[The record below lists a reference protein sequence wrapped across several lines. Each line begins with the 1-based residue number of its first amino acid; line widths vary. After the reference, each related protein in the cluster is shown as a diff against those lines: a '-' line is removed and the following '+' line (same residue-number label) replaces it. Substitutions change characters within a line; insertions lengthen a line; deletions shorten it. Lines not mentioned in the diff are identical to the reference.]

1 MFVSCG
7 DDSDALLKCVSSGFF
22 CNCARLMPSGNY
34 CTIRGN
40 REVVLHPTSALVRL
54 SKLPNWIIFHDVIF
68 TTREFARDVSSIN
81 PHWIGTI
88 APHFYKIRETEDYLG
103 GGGNNKNSTSD
114 VTTKKRKRHDVDIL
128 LE

>member
-1 MFVSCG
+1 M
-7 DDSDALLKCVSSGFF
+7 CVEWIFLEL
-22 CNCARLMPSGNY
+22 CRLMPSGNY
-34 CTIRGN
+34 RTIRGN

-54 SKLPNWIIFHDVIF
+54 SKLPNWIIFHDVIY
-68 TTREFARDVSSIN
+68 TTREYARDVSAIN
-81 PHWIGTI
+81 PHWIGAI

-103 GGGNNKNSTSD
+103 GGNNKNSTSY